1 MPASEWGAR
10 LRGFRQRTGL
20 KQLALAEE
28 LGVSQAFLSR
38 LETGTAH
45 PSDALAARIATLLER
60 PCNRLIFDD
69 WRATVALSPG
79 LSSLLARQQGAV
91 RLCEFS
97 AGFRAM
103 GGAFETAREGD
114 GLEGLLGEDADRQ
127 FAALTGA
134 GAFDGEIAVSE
145 STWSTSAADG
155 HEACFH
161 SVSVPVRDDYGRWRL
176 HSTHTPISAAQY
188 RSRMAAGLETVIRAR
203 GA

>member
-10 LRGFRQRTGL
+10 LRAFRRRTGL
-20 KQLALAEE
+20 KQLALAGE

-38 LETGTAH
+38 IETGTSS
-45 PSDALAARIATLLER
+45 PSDALAARIAALLER

-79 LSSLLARQQGAV
+79 LSSLLGRYQGAV

-103 GGAFETAREGD
+103 GGAFETSRDGD

-127 FAALTGA
+127 FAVLTEA
-134 GAFDGEIAVSE
+134 GAFNGEVAVSE
-145 STWSTSAADG
+145 STWSTLNAMG
-155 HEACFH
+155 EPVCFH
-161 SVSVPVRDDYGRWRL
+161 SVNVPVRDDYGRWRL
-176 HSTHTPISAAQY
+176 HSTHAPISQTQY
-188 RSRMAAGLETVIRAR
+188 RNRIAAGLETVIRQR
-203 GA
+203 NP

>member
-10 LRGFRQRTGL
+10 LRTFRQRTGL

-38 LETGTAH
+38 LETGATN
-45 PSDALAARIATLLER
+45 PSEALAARIAALLDR
-60 PCNRLIFDD
+60 PRNRLIFDD

-79 LSSLLARQQGAV
+79 LSSLLSRHQGAV

-103 GGAFETAREGD
+103 GGAFETSREGD

-127 FAALTGA
+127 FAVLTEA

-145 STWSTSAADG
+145 STWSTLTADG
-155 HEACFH
+155 KQVCFH
-161 SVSVPVRDDYGRWRL
+161 SVSVPVRDDYGHWRL
-176 HSTHTPISAAQY
+176 HSTHTPISLAHY
-188 RSRMAAGLETVIRAR
+188 RSRMDSGLETVIRAR
-203 GA
+203 NP

>member
-10 LRGFRQRTGL
+10 LRTFRQRTGL

-38 LETGTAH
+38 LETGATN
-45 PSDALAARIATLLER
+45 PSEALAARIAALLER
-60 PCNRLIFDD
+60 PRNRLIFDD

-79 LSSLLARQQGAV
+79 LSSLLSRHQGAV

-103 GGAFETAREGD
+103 GGAFETSREDD

-127 FAALTGA
+127 FAVLTEA
-134 GAFDGEIAVSE
+134 GAFDGEVAVSE
-145 STWSTSAADG
+145 STWSTLTADG
-155 HEACFH
+155 QQVCFH

-176 HSTHTPISAAQY
+176 HSTHTPISLAQY
-188 RSRMAAGLETVIRAR
+188 RSRMDSGLETVIRAR
-203 GA
+203 NP

>member
-1 MPASEWGAR
+1 MPASEWGPR
-10 LRGFRQRTGL
+10 LRTFRQRTGL

-38 LETGTAH
+38 LETGAAN
-45 PSDALAARIATLLER
+45 PSEALASRISTLLEQ

-79 LSSLLARQQGAV
+79 LSSLLGRYKGAV

-103 GGAFETAREGD
+103 GGAFETSRDGD

-127 FAALTGA
+127 FAALTEA
-134 GAFDGEIAVSE
+134 GAFDGEVAVSE
-145 STWSTSAADG
+145 STWSTQTAAG
-155 HEACFH
+155 EHACFH
-161 SVSVPVRDDYGRWRL
+161 SVNVPVRDDYGRWRL
-176 HSTHTPISAAQY
+176 HSTHAPISLTRYKKRIAD
-188 RSRMAAGLETVIRAR
+188 GLETVIRAR
-203 GA
+203 NP